1 MVAQRTLTPYVRVRI
16 LLPLP
21 KREPHHLVRL
31 SFFVCCGFEP
41 SRSPSPSGCRFSGER
56 GGASVGSPNGVSR
69 SNPSPAAK
77 KRAAPFGAALF
88 FVCCGFEPSRSP
100 STSGCRFSGERGG
113 ASIGSPNG
121 VSRSNPSPAAK
132 KRAAP
137 FGAALFFCVCHEFE
151 PSQALSS
158 RERGGVAP
166 TRSFLLRLVAFI
178 FTKKTIDNYRCSIL
192 QYNQQM

>member
-88 FVCCGFEPSRSP
+88 F
-100 STSGCRFSGERGG
+100 
-113 ASIGSPNG
+113 
-121 VSRSNPSPAAK
+121 
-132 KRAAP
+132 
-137 FGAALFFCVCHEFE
+137 CVCHEFE